1 MWPGTRG
8 TSSSR
13 RYSAAVRIFPPRI
26 FFPPRSRR
34 VFGQVWQLALPV
46 IVANMLQSLVNV
58 ADVFLAGRLGPIEI
72 AAVGMGTSVRMLVLV
87 GIMAITAGCM
97 ALAAQARGAG
107 DDLELSRTTR
117 QSLSLAVLLSI
128 VLGTIGYFGAEPI
141 LRFLNSGGDPRAVE
155 LGTSYLR
162 ILFAGTVFLTLNFT
176 INSLMQGAG
185 DTVTPLYLSAG
196 MNVFNVIFSYLL
208 MFGPGPLPAL
218 GVSGVALGTVLSR
231 ALATAAG
238 ITLFYSGRNAV
249 RILPGNYLPDLDMF
263 RQILSIGVP
272 SGLQG
277 IARNAAQ
284 ILVLRIVTS
293 TAAGTFGASALAIG
307 LQVES
312 LAFMPGLAV
321 SVAATSLVGRSLGA
335 WQVEEARERGN
346 AAVALGA
353 LIMGSL
359 GLLLW
364 IFATPLVRIFD
375 PSAHPTVIAAGTSY
389 IRINALAQPILAV
402 AMVVNGSLRGAG
414 DTRPPLVATI
424 VGRWLVVV
432 PLAYLLALPLGMG
445 VDGVWWALFAGTA
458 VQAFYVAARWL
469 GGKWVQVGL
478 SKSRLYRLHLR
489 YLSEEEQLRFL
500 DEVKAPL
507 MASGKTR
514 ERVEEHGVAYQL
526 PQGTVELAF
535 AGSYQV
541 LSGHQLLDSKAALAS
556 EAAELAEPRRARP
569 ERRPAG

>member
-1 MWPGTRG
+1 MR
-8 TSSSR
+8 SL
-13 RYSAAVRIFPPRI
+13 PPRT
-26 FFPPRSRR
+26 RR

-46 IVANMLQSLVNV
+46 IIANMLQSLVNV

-107 DDLELSRTTR
+107 DDEELSLVTR
-117 QSLSLAVLLSI
+117 QSLSLAVLLS
-128 VLGTIGYFGAEPI
+128 VLLSAIGFFGAEPI

-155 LGTSYLR
+155 LGTDYLQ
-162 ILFAGTVFLTLNFT
+162 ILFAGTIFLTLNFT

-185 DTVTPLYLSAG
+185 DTVTPLYISGG
-196 MNVFNVIFSYLL
+196 MNVLNVLFSSVL

-218 GVSGVALGTVLSR
+218 GVSGAAFGTVLAR
-231 ALATAAG
+231 AFAVVAG
-238 ITLFYSGRNAV
+238 ISLFYSGRNAV
-249 RILPGNYLPDLDMF
+249 RILPGSYLPNTDMF

-272 SGLQG
+272 SGAQG

-284 ILVLRIVTS
+284 IMVLRIVTS
-293 TAAGTFGASALAIG
+293 TAAGTYGASALAIG

-353 LIMGSL
+353 LLMGTL

-364 IFATPLVRIFD
+364 IFATPLVRLFD
-375 PSAHPTVIAAGTSY
+375 PSAHPTVIAAGTAY
-389 IRINALAQPILAV
+389 LRINALSQPILAV
-402 AMVVNGSLRGAG
+402 AMVVNGGLRGAG

-432 PLAYLLALPLGMG
+432 PLAYFLALQLGMG
-445 VDGVWWALFAGTA
+445 VNGVWWALFAGTCIQA
-458 VQAFYVAARWL
+458 VYVAARWL
-469 GGKWVQVGL
+469 SGKWLQVGL
-478 SKSRLYRLHLR
+478 RKSRLYRIHLR
-489 YLSEEEQLRFL
+489 HLPEEEQRRFL
-500 DEVKAPL
+500 YEVKAPL
-507 MASGKTR
+507 MASGATR
-514 ERVEEHGVAYQL
+514 ERVEEEGVVYQL
-526 PQGTVELAF
+526 PSGRVQLAF
-535 AGSYQV
+535 DGSYRV
-541 LSGHQLLDSKAALAS
+541 VSGHELLPEPGADSGS
-556 EAAELAEPRRARP
+556 DELAEPRPAVAD
-569 ERRPAG
+569 RRPAG

>member
-1 MWPGTRG
+1 M
-8 TSSSR
+8 
-13 RYSAAVRIFPPRI
+13 
-26 FFPPRSRR
+26 RR

-107 DDLELSRTTR
+107 DDEELSLVTR
-117 QSLSLAVLLSI
+117 QSLSLAVLLSLL
-128 VLGTIGYFGAEPI
+128 LGAIGYFGAEPI
-141 LRFLNSGGDPRAVE
+141 LGFLNSGGDPRAVE
-155 LGTSYLR
+155 LGTAYLQ
-162 ILFAGTVFLTLNFT
+162 ILFAGTIFLTLNFT

-185 DTVTPLYLSAG
+185 DTVTPLYLSGG
-196 MNVFNVIFSYLL
+196 MNVLNVVFSYLL

-218 GVSGVALGTVLSR
+218 GVSGAALGTVISR
-231 ALATAAG
+231 AFAVAAG
-238 ITLFYSGRNAV
+238 IALFYSGRNAV
-249 RILPGNYLPDLDMF
+249 RILPGSYRPDPEMF
-263 RQILSIGVP
+263 RQILSIGIP
-272 SGLQG
+272 SGAQG

-284 ILVLRIVTS
+284 VMVLRIVTS
-293 TAAGTFGASALAIG
+293 TAAGTYGASALAIG

-353 LIMGSL
+353 LLMGSL

-364 IFATPLVRIFD
+364 IFATPLVRLFD

-389 IRINALAQPILAV
+389 LRINALSQPILAV
-402 AMVVNGSLRGAG
+402 AMVVNGGLRGAG

-445 VDGVWWALFAGTA
+445 VEGVWWALFAGTT
-458 VQAFYVAARWL
+458 VQAFYVAGRWL
-469 GGKWVQVGL
+469 SDRWLQVGL

-489 YLSEEEQLRFL
+489 HLPEDDQRRFL
-500 DEVKAPL
+500 EEVKAPL
-507 MASGKTR
+507 MASGEAR
-514 ERVEEHGVAYQL
+514 ERVEESGVVYQL
-526 PQGTVELAF
+526 PGGRVELEF
-535 AGSYQV
+535 ADSYRV
-541 LSGHQLLDSKAALAS
+541 VSGHELLVPGAAQ
-556 EAAELAEPRRARP
+556 AAAEELAEPPPVASD
-569 ERRPAG
+569 RRPAG